1 MQSIAETAIMLN
13 IIELARRCGLKPSQ
27 VDGYL
32 EYHDEDK
39 NSGISGFYQV
49 EFFSQSSEEP
59 EKTERFFN
67 LLGMV
72 DTWTL
77 RGPELEDLEE
87 KLEQAL
93 SLAPRDRTR

>member
-1 MQSIAETAIMLN
+1 MTSIAEIGIAN
-13 IIELARRCGLKPSQ
+13 SIIELAKRCGLKPSQ

-32 EYHDEDK
+32 AYHDKEKDP
-39 NSGISGFYQV
+39 GLCGFYQV

-59 EKTERFFN
+59 EKTEKFFK

-77 RGPELEDLEE
+77 MGPKLEDLEE
-87 KLEQAL
+87 KLERAL